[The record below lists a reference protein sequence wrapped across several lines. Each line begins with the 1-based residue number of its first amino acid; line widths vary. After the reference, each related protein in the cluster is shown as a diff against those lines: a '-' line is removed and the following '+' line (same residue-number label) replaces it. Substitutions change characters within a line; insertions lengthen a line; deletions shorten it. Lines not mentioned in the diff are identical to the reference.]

1 MILVFQLATFALI
14 AVSFLLVV
22 GVPTVFA
29 SPDGWTTNKGV
40 VFSGASLWMFLVFL
54 VGFLN
59 SFVI

>member
-40 VFSGASLWMFLVFL
+40 VFFRG
-54 VGFLN
+54 
-59 SFVI
+59 